1 MQKYLN
7 VESTERPETVR
18 MDAEHVY
25 EAENIQEIEVTDG
38 DGNES
43 TQYKFNLTVY
53 EKDEY
58 ILARLDRDKAN
69 TDLAIAQIVI
79 GLGGAM

>member
-7 VESTERPETVR
+7 VESTERPEAVR
-18 MDAEHVY
+18 MDSEHVY
-25 EAENIQEIEVTDG
+25 EAESVQEIEVTDE
-38 DGNES
+38 DGHKS

-58 ILARLDRDKAN
+58 ILVRLERDKAN
-69 TDLAIAQIVI
+69 TDLAVAQIVT

>member
-7 VESTERPETVR
+7 VESTEQPEAIR
-18 MDAEHVY
+18 MDTEHVY
-25 EAENIQEIEVTDG
+25 EAENIQEIEIMDEA
-38 DGNES
+38 GNKA

-69 TDLAIAQIVI
+69 TDLAIAQSVT
-79 GLGGAM
+79 GLGGMM

>member
-1 MQKYLN
+1 MQKYIN
-7 VESTERPETVR
+7 VESTERPEAILVDT
-18 MDAEHVY
+18 EHVY
-25 EAENIQEIEVTDG
+25 EAENIREIEVTDE
-38 DGNES
+38 DGNKT

-53 EKDEY
+53 GKDEY
-58 ILARLDRDKAN
+58 ILVRLDRDKAN

>member
-7 VESTERPETVR
+7 VESTERPENVR
-18 MDAEHVY
+18 MDSEHVY
-25 EAENIQEIEVTDG
+25 EAENIQEIEITDD
-38 DGNES
+38 DGNKS

-53 EKDEY
+53 GKDEY
-58 ILARLDRDKAN
+58 ILVRLDRDKAN

>member
-7 VESTERPETVR
+7 VESTERPEAVR
-18 MDAEHVY
+18 MDSEHVY
-25 EAENIQEIEVTDG
+25 EAENIQEIEVTDE
-38 DGNES
+38 DGNKT

-53 EKDEY
+53 GKDEY
-58 ILARLDRDKAN
+58 ILVRLDRDKAN

>member
-7 VESTERPETVR
+7 VESTERPEAVR
-18 MDAEHVY
+18 MDSAHVY
-25 EAENIQEIEVTDG
+25 EAENIREIEVTDE
-38 DGNES
+38 DGNKS

-53 EKDEY
+53 EKDAY
-58 ILARLDRDKAN
+58 ILVRLDRDKAN
-69 TDLAIAQIVI
+69 TDLAIAQIVT

>member
-7 VESTERPETVR
+7 VESTERPEAIR

-25 EAENIQEIEVTDG
+25 EAENIREIEVTDE
-38 DGNES
+38 DGNKT

>member
-7 VESTERPETVR
+7 VESSERPEAVR
-18 MDAEHVY
+18 MDSEHVY
-25 EAENIQEIEVTDG
+25 EAENIQEIEVTDE
-38 DGNES
+38 DGNKA

-58 ILARLDRDKAN
+58 ILVRLDRDKAN
-69 TDLAIAQIVI
+69 TDLAIAQIVT
-79 GLGGAM
+79 GLGGMM

>member
-7 VESTERPETVR
+7 VESTERPENVR
-18 MDAEHVY
+18 MDSEHVY
-25 EAENIQEIEVTDG
+25 ETENIQEVETTDEN
-38 DGNES
+38 GNKE
-43 TQYKFNLTVY
+43 TKYKFNLTVY

-58 ILARLDRDKAN
+58 ILVRLDRDKVN

>member
-7 VESTERPETVR
+7 VESTERPKTVR
-18 MDAEHVY
+18 MDNEHVY
-25 EAENIQEIEVTDG
+25 EAENIQEIEATDE
-38 DGNES
+38 DGNK
-43 TQYKFNLTVY
+43 TIKYKFNLFVY

-58 ILARLDRDKAN
+58 ILVRLDRDKAN
-69 TDLAIAQIVI
+69 TDLTIAQIVT

>member
-7 VESTERPETVR
+7 VESTERPEAVR
-18 MDAEHVY
+18 MDSAHVY
-25 EAENIQEIEVTDG
+25 EAENIHAIEVTDE
-38 DGNES
+38 DGNKS

-58 ILARLDRDKAN
+58 ILVRLDRDKAN
-69 TDLAIAQIVI
+69 TDLAIAQIVT

>member
-1 MQKYLN
+1 M
-7 VESTERPETVR
+7 
-18 MDAEHVY
+18 
-25 EAENIQEIEVTDG
+25 TDE
-38 DGNES
+38 DGNKS

>member
-7 VESTERPETVR
+7 VESTERPESIR
-18 MDAEHVY
+18 MDTEHVY
-25 EAENIQEIEVTDG
+25 EAENIQEIESTDE
-38 DGNES
+38 DGNK
-43 TQYKFNLTVY
+43 TKQYKFNLTVY

-58 ILARLDRDKAN
+58 ILVRLDRGKAN
-69 TDLAIAQIVI
+69 TDLAIAQIVT

>member
-7 VESTERPETVR
+7 VESSERPETIR
-18 MDAEHVY
+18 MDTEHVY
-25 EAENIQEIEVTDG
+25 EAENIREIEVTDE
-38 DGNES
+38 DGNK
-43 TQYKFNLTVY
+43 TMQYKFNLTVY

-58 ILARLDRDKAN
+58 ILVRLDRDKAN
-69 TDLAIAQIVI
+69 TDLAIAQIVT

>member
-7 VESTERPETVR
+7 VESTERPEAVR
-18 MDAEHVY
+18 VDSEHVY
-25 EAENIQEIEVTDG
+25 EAENIREIEVTDE
-38 DGNES
+38 DGNKS

-58 ILARLDRDKAN
+58 ILVRLDRDKAN
-69 TDLAIAQIVI
+69 TDLAIAQIVT

>member
-7 VESTERPETVR
+7 VESTERPEAVR
-18 MDAEHVY
+18 MDSEHVY
-25 EAENIQEIEVTDG
+25 EAENIQEIVVTDE
-38 DGNES
+38 DGNKS

-69 TDLAIAQIVI
+69 TDLAIAQIVT

>member
-7 VESTERPETVR
+7 VESTERPEAIR
-18 MDAEHVY
+18 MDSEHVY
-25 EAENIQEIEVTDG
+25 EAENIQEIEVTDEE
-38 DGNES
+38 GNKS
-43 TQYKFNLTVY
+43 KQYKFNLTVY

>member
-7 VESTERPETVR
+7 VESTERPEAVR

-25 EAENIQEIEVTDG
+25 EAENIQEIEVTDE
-38 DGNES
+38 DGNKS

-69 TDLAIAQIVI
+69 TDIAIAQIVI

>member
-7 VESTERPETVR
+7 VESDARPEYIRT
-18 MDAEHVY
+18 DAEHVY
-25 EAENIQEIEVTDG
+25 EVDNIQKVVVEDE
-38 DGNES
+38 DGNE
-43 TQYKFNLTVY
+43 TTRYTFDMTVY

-69 TDLAIAQIVI
+69 TDLAIAQIAI
-79 GLGGAM
+79 SLGGAM

>member
-7 VESTERPETVR
+7 VESTERPEAIR
-18 MDAEHVY
+18 MDTEHVY
-25 EAENIQEIEVTDG
+25 EAENIREIEVTDE
-38 DGNES
+38 DGNKS

-53 EKDEY
+53 GKDEY
-58 ILARLDRDKAN
+58 ILVRLDRDKAN
-69 TDLAIAQIVI
+69 TDLAIAQIFI

>member
-7 VESTERPETVR
+7 VESTERPEAIR

-25 EAENIQEIEVTDG
+25 EAENIQEIEVTDE
-38 DGNES
+38 DGNKT

>member
-1 MQKYLN
+1 MQKYLS
-7 VESTERPETVR
+7 VESTERPEAIR
-18 MDAEHVY
+18 MDTEHVY
-25 EAENIQEIEVTDG
+25 EAENIQEIEVMDE
-38 DGNES
+38 DGNKT

-53 EKDEY
+53 GKDEY
-58 ILARLDRDKAN
+58 ILVRLDRDKAN

>member
-1 MQKYLN
+1 MKKYLN

-18 MDAEHVY
+18 MDSEHVY
-25 EAENIQEIEVTDG
+25 EAENIQEIEVTDE
-38 DGNES
+38 DGNKS

-69 TDLAIAQIVI
+69 TDLAIAQIVT
-79 GLGGAM
+79 GLGGMM

>member
-7 VESTERPETVR
+7 VESTERPEAIR
-18 MDAEHVY
+18 MDSAHVY
-25 EAENIQEIEVTDG
+25 EAENIQEIEVTDE
-38 DGNES
+38 DGNKS
-43 TQYKFNLTVY
+43 KQYKFNLTVY

-58 ILARLDRDKAN
+58 ILVRLDRDKAN

>member
-7 VESTERPETVR
+7 VESTERPESIR
-18 MDAEHVY
+18 MDSEHVY
-25 EAENIQEIEVTDG
+25 EAENIQEIEITDE
-38 DGNES
+38 DGNKA

-58 ILARLDRDKAN
+58 ILVRLDRDKAN
-69 TDLAIAQIVI
+69 TDLAIAQIVT

>member
-7 VESTERPETVR
+7 VESTERPEAVR
-18 MDAEHVY
+18 MDSEHVY
-25 EAENIQEIEVTDG
+25 EAENIRDIEVTDEN
-38 DGNES
+38 GNKS

-58 ILARLDRDKAN
+58 ILVRLDRDKAN
-69 TDLAIAQIVI
+69 TDLAIAQIVT

>member
-7 VESTERPETVR
+7 VESTERPEAIR
-18 MDAEHVY
+18 MDTEHVY
-25 EAENIQEIEVTDG
+25 EAENIQEIEVTDEG
-38 DGNES
+38 GNKT

-53 EKDEY
+53 GKDEY
-58 ILARLDRDKAN
+58 ILVRLDRDKAN

>member
-18 MDAEHVY
+18 MDNEHVY
-25 EAENIQEIEVTDG
+25 EAENIQEIEATDK
-38 DGNES
+38 DDNK
-43 TQYKFNLTVY
+43 TIKYKFNLIVY
-53 EKDEY
+53 GKDEY
-58 ILARLDRDKAN
+58 ILVRLDRDKAN

>member
-1 MQKYLN
+1 MQRYLN
-7 VESTERPETVR
+7 VESTERPEAVR

-25 EAENIQEIEVTDG
+25 ESENIQEIETADEN
-38 DGNES
+38 GNKE
-43 TQYKFNLTVY
+43 TKYKFNLKVY
-53 EKDEY
+53 GKDEY
-58 ILARLDRDKAN
+58 ILVRLDRDKAN

>member
-7 VESTERPETVR
+7 VESTERPEAVR
-18 MDAEHVY
+18 TDSAHVY
-25 EAENIQEIEVTDG
+25 EAENIQEIEVTDE
-38 DGNES
+38 DGNKS

-58 ILARLDRDKAN
+58 ILVRLDRDKAN
-69 TDLAIAQIVI
+69 TDLAIAQIVT

>member
-7 VESTERPETVR
+7 VESTERPEAIR
-18 MDAEHVY
+18 MDTEHVY
-25 EAENIQEIEVTDG
+25 EAENIQEIEVMDE
-38 DGNES
+38 DGNK
-43 TQYKFNLTVY
+43 TTHYKFNLTVY

>member
-7 VESTERPETVR
+7 VESTERPEAVR
-18 MDAEHVY
+18 MDTEHVY
-25 EAENIQEIEVTDG
+25 EAENIQEIEVTDE
-38 DGNES
+38 DGNKS
-43 TQYKFNLTVY
+43 KQYKFNLTVY
-53 EKDEY
+53 GKDEY

>member
-7 VESTERPETVR
+7 VESTERPEAIR

-25 EAENIQEIEVTDG
+25 EVVNIQEIEVTDE
-38 DGNES
+38 DGNKS

>member
-7 VESTERPETVR
+7 VESTERPEAIR
-18 MDAEHVY
+18 MDTEHVY
-25 EAENIQEIEVTDG
+25 EVENIQEIEVTDE
-38 DGNES
+38 DGKK
-43 TQYKFNLTVY
+43 TKQYKFNLTVY

-58 ILARLDRDKAN
+58 ILVRLDRDKAN

>member
-7 VESTERPETVR
+7 VESTERPETIR
-18 MDAEHVY
+18 MDSEHVY
-25 EAENIQEIEVTDG
+25 EAENIREIEVTDE
-38 DGNES
+38 DGNKS

-58 ILARLDRDKAN
+58 ILVRLDRDKAN
-69 TDLAIAQIVI
+69 TDLAIAQIAI